1 MKFTNKIKAEEFA
14 ISESIKRWNTYFQV
28 HEHADDIYTVGRY
41 YEANSVSYAI
51 KGKLMPHYCQT
62 KRGRKKGGTNTVK
75 NASKIIQN
83 YNQKL
88 KS

>member
-14 ISESIKRWNTYFQV
+14 IIASKQHWNTYYQV
-28 HEHADDIYTVGRY
+28 HEHDGMYTVDRY
-41 YEANSVSYAI
+41 HGVNAISYAI
-51 KGKLMPHYCQT
+51 NGELMPHYCQT